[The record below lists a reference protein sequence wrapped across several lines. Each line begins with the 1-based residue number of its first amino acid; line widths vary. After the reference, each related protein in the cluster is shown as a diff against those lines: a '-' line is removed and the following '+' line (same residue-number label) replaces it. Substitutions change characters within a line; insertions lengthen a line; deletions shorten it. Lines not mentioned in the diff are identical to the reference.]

1 MTNGVLLKDLLDG
14 VSLGMQSTIRIH
26 RGKTVYFDPIEING
40 EPKNADFI
48 FISHR
53 HGDHLSADDIK
64 KLAKPQTVVVLP
76 ADCAQPVKDAGI
88 VNILTVVQNKSYEPE
103 GIRFST
109 VPAYNTNK
117 QFHKKE
123 SNWVG
128 YILNLNGVS
137 YYFAGDTDKIPEM
150 KDIKADVAFLPVGGT
165 YTMTAQEAAEAANI
179 MKPPVAVPIH
189 YGSGIVG
196 SPEDGAVFIKGLDPA
211 INGVLLK

>member
-1 MTNGVLLKDLLDG
+1 MTNDALSKKLLDG
-14 VSLGMQSTIRIH
+14 VSLGKQSTIRIH
-26 RGKTVYFDPIEING
+26 RGKTVYFDPIEINN
-40 EPKNADFI
+40 EPKDADYI

-53 HGDHLSADDIK
+53 HSDHLSVDAVK
-64 KLAKPQTVVVLP
+64 KLVQPRTVVILP
-76 ADCAQPVKDAGI
+76 ADCEQAVREAGLA
-88 VNILTVVQNKSYEPE
+88 NILTVSPNKSYEQE
-103 GIRFST
+103 GIIFST

-128 YILNLNGVS
+128 YILKLNGVS

-150 KDIKADVAFLPVGGT
+150 KDIKADVVFLPVGGT
-165 YTMTAQEAAEAANI
+165 YTMTALEAAEAANS

-196 SPEDGAVFIKGLDPA
+196 TPEDGAKFIKKLDPSVK
-211 INGVLLK
+211 GVLLM